1 MAEAE
6 EIVVTTRAADM
17 FVPSYYKVYD
27 RQRHL
32 LHQFYKDGSAVL
44 WNGSALPGHSCS
56 EFFLKLPATDH
67 HVSSYDAQPVMDR
80 GQILLTVSGNVR
92 YGEDKE
98 SKAFSQVFVLSPD
111 PEQPQKYFIG
121 SDHFRF
127 V

>member
-67 HVSSYDAQPVMDR
+67 HVNSYDAQPVMDR
-80 GQILLTVSGNVR
+80 GQILLTVSAYDLGKTKNQRHFHKYSSSVQIR
-92 YGEDKE
+92 
-98 SKAFSQVFVLSPD
+98 SKPKNTS
-111 PEQPQKYFIG
+111 
-121 SDHFRF
+121 
-127 V
+127 